1 MKSPAYFSRGETMT
15 QQSYEDI
22 RIQYDNRVARIVI
35 NRPQKLN
42 AIRVQTY
49 RELISALREADD
61 SDECQV
67 ISIEGEG
74 GQFTAGNDLADLV
87 DAKKE
92 DVMQGVQG
100 IFDTV
105 AGLKKVLVAVV
116 EGVAVGI
123 GTTLL
128 LHCDIVVASEKT
140 KFRLPFA
147 NLGVSPEGAASSL
160 LPRAIGEKMAQEVL
174 LTGRFFTG
182 AEALKWG
189 LVNALTEPG
198 KAHEKAEEYISM
210 LLQQPLASLLATKEL
225 IQRSKGDIS
234 AVVAG
239 ELKVFAALLESESTR
254 ARIKSLLK

>member
-1 MKSPAYFSRGETMT
+1 MR

-22 RIQYDNRVARIVI
+22 RVHYDNNVARIFI
-35 NRPQKLN
+35 NRPKKLN

-61 SDECQV
+61 SSQCHV
-67 ISIEGEG
+67 IVIEGEG

-87 DAKKE
+87 NAEKE

-105 AGLKKVLVAVV
+105 AGLRKVLIAVV

-160 LPRAIGEKMAQEVL
+160 LPRAIGEKMAQELL

-182 AEALKWG
+182 SEALNWG
-189 LVNALTEPG
+189 LINALTEPG
-198 KAHEKAEEYISM
+198 KAHDKAEEYVAM
-210 LLQQPLASLLATKEL
+210 LLQQPLDSLLATKEL
-225 IQRSKGDIS
+225 MRRAKGDIS
-234 AVVAG
+234 AVVAS
-239 ELKVFAALLESESTR
+239 ELEIFASLLESESTR
-254 ARIKSLLK
+254 KRIKSLLK

>member
-1 MKSPAYFSRGETMT
+1 MT
-15 QQSYEDI
+15 QQRYEDI
-22 RIQYDNRVARIVI
+22 RVHYDNKVARIVI
-35 NRPQKLN
+35 NRPEKLN
-42 AIRVQTY
+42 AIRVKTY
-49 RELISALREADD
+49 RELIAALREADD
-61 SDECQV
+61 SSECHI

-87 DAKKE
+87 NAKKE

-105 AGLKKVLVAVV
+105 SGLKKVLVAAV

-128 LHCDIVVASEKT
+128 LHCDIVAASEKT

-174 LTGRFFTG
+174 LTGRFFT
-182 AEALKWG
+182 ATEALNWG
-189 LVNALTEPG
+189 LINALSEPG
-198 KAHEKAEEYISM
+198 KAHDKAEEYIGM
-210 LLQQPLASLLATKEL
+210 LLLQPLDSLLATKEL
-225 IQRSKGDIS
+225 IRRSKGDIS

-239 ELKVFAALLESESTR
+239 ELDVFARLLESESTR

>member
-1 MKSPAYFSRGETMT
+1 MG

-22 RIQYDNRVARIVI
+22 RAHYDNNVARIFI
-35 NRPQKLN
+35 NRPKKLN

-61 SDECQV
+61 SSQCHV
-67 ISIEGEG
+67 IVIEGEG

-87 DAKKE
+87 NAEKE

-105 AGLKKVLVAVV
+105 AGLRKVLIAVV

-140 KFRLPFA
+140 KFRLPFV

-182 AEALKWG
+182 SEALNWG
-189 LVNALTEPG
+189 LINALTEPG
-198 KAHEKAEEYISM
+198 KAHDKAEEYVAM
-210 LLQQPLASLLATKEL
+210 LLQQPLDSLLATKEL
-225 IQRSKGDIS
+225 MRRAKGDIS
-234 AVVAG
+234 AVVAS
-239 ELKVFAALLESESTR
+239 ELEIFARLLESESTR
-254 ARIKSLLK
+254 KRIKSLLK

>member
-1 MKSPAYFSRGETMT
+1 MT
-15 QQSYEDI
+15 QKSYEDI
-22 RIQYDNRVARIVI
+22 RVHYDNKVARIII
-35 NRPQKLN
+35 NRPEKLN

-49 RELISALREADD
+49 RELISALREAD
-61 SDECQV
+61 SFGECHL
-67 ISIEGEG
+67 IMIEGEG

-87 DAKKE
+87 NARKE
-92 DVMQGVQG
+92 DVMEGVQG

-105 AGLKKVLVAVV
+105 AGLKKVLIAAV

-147 NLGVSPEGAASSL
+147 NLGVSPEGAASAL

-182 AEALKWG
+182 AEALNWG
-189 LVNALTEPG
+189 LINALCEPG
-198 KAHEKAEEYISM
+198 KAHDKAEEYIGM
-210 LLQQPLASLLATKEL
+210 LLQQPLDSLLATKEL
-225 IQRSKGDIS
+225 LRQSKGDIS
-234 AVVAG
+234 TVVAR
-239 ELKVFAALLESESTR
+239 ELDVFASLLNSESTR
-254 ARIKSLLK
+254 ARINSLLK